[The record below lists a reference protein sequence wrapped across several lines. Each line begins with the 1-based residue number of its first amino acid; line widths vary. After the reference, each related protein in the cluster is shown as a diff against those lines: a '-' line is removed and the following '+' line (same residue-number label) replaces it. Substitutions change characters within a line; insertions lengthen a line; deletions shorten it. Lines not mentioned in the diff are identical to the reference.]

1 MDFTLTVFYILRWP
15 CILLFVTKRK
25 NNIAKGENNMKKAL
39 TIILSM
45 VMSLTLLAACGGN
58 EPTPS
63 SSGSSSE
70 PESQSSSS
78 SENQAA
84 ALSGTLTLGGSTSV
98 ENVIQSMMEAYMVEN
113 PDVTITYA
121 PTVLALELKA
131 PEMDLWIS
139 VYQAEL

>member
-1 MDFTLTVFYILRWP
+1 
-15 CILLFVTKRK
+15 
-25 NNIAKGENNMKKAL
+25 
-39 TIILSM
+39 
-45 VMSLTLLAACGGN
+45 MSLTLLAACGGN

-121 PTVLALELKA
+121 PTGSGAGIEGAGNGIFGYRFIKQ
-131 PEMDLWIS
+131 S
-139 VYQAEL
+139 FKG